1 MRCNI
6 GSEFSACC
14 WAAQPVSKIAS
25 ARSKQCKGRIK
36 HSALVFLRKLSPM
49 STKKI
54 TESPTTGIVISF
66 IVPAYNEEAE
76 LPGTLRAI
84 RSAAAGYEHEI
95 VLVNDGSTDATGA
108 IGEEFGT
115 RGISMGNEGAP
126 DGTGGIGEEFGT
138 RVISIDRRQIA
149 AARNAGAATARGNV
163 FIFVDADTRIGPEH
177 VRGAVAALERGCAG
191 GGARLAT
198 DREIPLWGTIFFRVF
213 TTLYFGL
220 NLGAGAFLFTTRENF
235 FAVGGFDEIYFASE
249 EIFFT
254 IALKRLGRFRLLREP
269 AITSGRKLRMYSGWK
284 IFTRSLSLIF

>member
-1 MRCNI
+1 
-6 GSEFSACC
+6 
-14 WAAQPVSKIAS
+14 
-25 ARSKQCKGRIK
+25 
-36 HSALVFLRKLSPM
+36 M
-49 STKKI
+49 STEKI
-54 TESPTTGIVISF
+54 TEPSTTKIVISF

-108 IGEEFGT
+108 IGEEFG
-115 RGISMGNEGAP
+115 A
-126 DGTGGIGEEFGT
+126 
-138 RVISIDRRQIA
+138 RVISIERRQIA
-149 AARNAGAATARGNV
+149 AARNAGAAAARGNV
-163 FIFVDADTRIGPEH
+163 FIFVDADTRIGAEH
-177 VRGAVAALERGCAG
+177 VCGAVAALEGRGCAG

-198 DREIPLWGTIFFRVF
+198 DREIPLWGRIFFRVF

-249 EIFFT
+249 EVFFT
-254 IALKRLGRFRLLREP
+254 IALKQLGRFKLLREP

-284 IFTRSLSLIF
+284 IFARSFSLIFGGPRGVMSRKKLDMWYGGDREKRIG